1 MPRQLFDE
9 RDVRFRARRKVL
21 WIGNGDRGSPLSH
34 LPPSL
39 VDAVVE
45 YIDIDAAPAA
55 RQATATTTTP
65 GSPEREAPSAWLAP

>member
-21 WIGNGDRGSPLSH
+21 WIGHGDKGSPLSPP
-34 LPPSL
+34 PPSL